1 MWLMLWESRKEIKIP
16 RDAFHT
22 CFPGDLFQSSQT
34 VHIKL
39 SGLFQRLRSGLL
51 LQLLHF
57 ALEPALFLGGL
68 NECGAMQALYCGDVD
83 AADSGLYLFLYRNGF
98 KNAFFTDKRHN
109 LRANLRFYDGKLGTT
124 QQLWSLFYDGC
135 GKSCVLQLHPFLVNN
150 QHGDGLLVSF
160 DLLLLFGLLLLG
172 FLAEKIQN
180 NNADD

>member
-1 MWLMLWESRKEIKIP
+1 
-16 RDAFHT
+16 
-22 CFPGDLFQSSQT
+22 
-34 VHIKL
+34 
-39 SGLFQRLRSGLL
+39 
-51 LQLLHF
+51 
-57 ALEPALFLGGL
+57 
-68 NECGAMQALYCGDVD
+68 MQALYCGDVD
-83 AADSGLYLFLYRNGF
+83 TADSGLYLFLYRNGF
-98 KNAFFTDKRHN
+98 KNALFTDKRHN